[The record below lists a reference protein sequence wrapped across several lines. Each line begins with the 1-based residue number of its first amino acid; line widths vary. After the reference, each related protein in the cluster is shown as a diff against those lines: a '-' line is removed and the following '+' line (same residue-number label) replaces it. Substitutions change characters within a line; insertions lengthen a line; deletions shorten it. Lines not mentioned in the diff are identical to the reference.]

1 MPTLFK
7 LFGLIFRIY
16 TRDHQP
22 PHVHVISQEGEAI
35 FLIDEEEVT
44 LKENRGMK
52 PKDISLADSILEENR
67 EIILEEWNKLHGS

>member
-22 PHVHVISQEGEAI
+22 PHIHVISQEGEAI
-35 FLIDEEEVT
+35 FIIDYEVT
-44 LKENRGMK
+44 LKDNKGMK
-52 PKDISLADSILEENR
+52 PKDVSLAVSILEENK
-67 EIILEEWNKLHGS
+67 ELILEEWNRLHGI

>member
-35 FLIDEEEVT
+35 FIIDQEVT
-44 LKENRGMK
+44 LKDNKGMK
-52 PKDISLADSILEENR
+52 PKDVSLAVSILEENK

>member
-35 FLIDEEEVT
+35 FIIDQEVT
-44 LKENRGMK
+44 LKDNKGMK
-52 PKDISLADSILEENR
+52 PKDVSLAVSILEENK
-67 EIILEEWNKLHGS
+67 ELISEEWNRLHES

>member
-35 FLIDEEEVT
+35 FNIDQEVT
-44 LKENRGMK
+44 LKDNKGMK
-52 PKDISLADSILEENR
+52 PKDVSLAVSILEENK
-67 EIILEEWNKLHGS
+67 ELILEEWSKIHGL

>member
-35 FLIDEEEVT
+35 FFIDHEVT
-44 LKENRGMK
+44 VKDNKGMK
-52 PKDISLADSILEENR
+52 PKDVSLAVSILEENK
-67 EIILEEWNKLHGS
+67 EIIIEEWNKLHGL

>member
-35 FLIDEEEVT
+35 FIINQEVT
-44 LKENRGMK
+44 LKDNKGMK
-52 PKDISLADSILEENR
+52 PKDVSLAVSILEENK
-67 EIILEEWNKLHGS
+67 ELILEEWNRLHGL

>member
-35 FLIDEEEVT
+35 FIINQEVT
-44 LKENRGMK
+44 SKDNKGMK
-52 PKDISLADSILEENR
+52 PKDVSLAVSILEENK
-67 EIILEEWNKLHGS
+67 EIILEEWNRLHES

>member
-35 FLIDEEEVT
+35 FIIDQEVT
-44 LKENRGMK
+44 VKDNKGMK
-52 PKDISLADSILEENR
+52 PKDVSLAVSILEENR

>member
-35 FLIDEEEVT
+35 FIIDQEVT
-44 LKENRGMK
+44 LKDNKGMK
-52 PKDISLADSILEENR
+52 PKDVSLAVSILEENK
-67 EIILEEWNKLHGS
+67 EIILEEWNRLHGS

>member
-1 MPTLFK
+1 MPTLLK

-35 FLIDEEEVT
+35 FIINQEVT
-44 LKENRGMK
+44 LKDNKGMK
-52 PKDISLADSILEENR
+52 PKDVSLAVSILEENK

>member
-35 FLIDEEEVT
+35 FTVSEAGVDLR
-44 LKENRGMK
+44 ENKGMRQ
-52 PKDISLADSILEENR
+52 KDISLSLSIIYENK
-67 EIILEEWNKLHGS
+67 ELILKEWNSIHE

>member
-7 LFGLIFRIY
+7 LFGLIFLIY

-35 FLIDEEEVT
+35 FIIDQEVT
-44 LKENRGMK
+44 LKDNKGMK
-52 PKDISLADSILEENR
+52 PKDVSLAVSILEENK
-67 EIILEEWNKLHGS
+67 ELILEEWNRLHES

>member
-22 PHVHVISQEGEAI
+22 THVHVISQEGEAI
-35 FLIDEEEVT
+35 FTVSEAGVDLRDN
-44 LKENRGMK
+44 KGMRQ
-52 PKDISLADSILEENR
+52 KDISLSLSIIYENK
-67 EIILEEWNKLHGS
+67 ELILKEWNSIHK

>member
-16 TRDHQP
+16 TRDHRP

-35 FLIDEEEVT
+35 FTVSEDRVEMR
-44 LKENRGMK
+44 ENKGMRQ
-52 PKDISLADSILEENR
+52 KDISLSLSVIYENKELILKEWENYH
-67 EIILEEWNKLHGS
+67 N

>member
-1 MPTLFK
+1 MATLFK

-35 FLIDEEEVT
+35 FIIDHEVV
-44 LKENRGMK
+44 LKDNKGMK
-52 PKDISLADSILEENR
+52 PKDVSLAVSILEENK
-67 EIILEEWNKLHGS
+67 ELILEEWSKIHGL

>member
-16 TRDHQP
+16 TRDHCP

-35 FLIDEEEVT
+35 FTVSEDGVEMR
-44 LKENRGMK
+44 ENKGMRQ
-52 PKDISLADSILEENR
+52 KDISLSLSVIYENKELILKEWENYHNR
-67 EIILEEWNKLHGS
+67 

>member
-35 FLIDEEEVT
+35 FIIDQEVT
-44 LKENRGMK
+44 VKDNKGMK
-52 PKDISLADSILEENR
+52 PKDVSLAVSILEENK
-67 EIILEEWNKLHGS
+67 EIILEEWHRLHGS

>member
-35 FLIDEEEVT
+35 FIIDQEVT
-44 LKENRGMK
+44 VKDNKGMK
-52 PKDISLADSILEENR
+52 PKDVSLAVSILEENK

>member
-35 FLIDEEEVT
+35 FIIDQEVT
-44 LKENRGMK
+44 LKDNNGMK
-52 PKDISLADSILEENR
+52 PKDVSLAVSILEENK
-67 EIILEEWNKLHGS
+67 ELILEEWNRLHES

>member
-1 MPTLFK
+1 MTTLFK

-35 FLIDEEEVT
+35 FNIDLEVT
-44 LKENRGMK
+44 LKDNKGMK
-52 PKDISLADSILEENR
+52 PKDVSLAVSILEENKD
-67 EIILEEWNKLHGS
+67 IILEEWSKLHGS

>member
-35 FLIDEEEVT
+35 FIIDYEVT
-44 LKENRGMK
+44 LKDNKGMK
-52 PKDISLADSILEENR
+52 PKDVSLAVSILEENK
-67 EIILEEWNKLHGS
+67 ELILEEWNRLHGL

>member
-35 FLIDEEEVT
+35 FIIDQEVT
-44 LKENRGMK
+44 VKDNKGMK
-52 PKDISLADSILEENR
+52 PKDVSLAVSILEENK
-67 EIILEEWNKLHGS
+67 EIILEEWNRLHGS

>member
-35 FLIDEEEVT
+35 
-44 LKENRGMK
+44 
-52 PKDISLADSILEENR
+52 
-67 EIILEEWNKLHGS
+67 

>member
-22 PHVHVISQEGEAI
+22 PHGHVISQEGEAI
-35 FLIDEEEVT
+35 FIIDQEVT
-44 LKENRGMK
+44 LKDNKGMK
-52 PKDISLADSILEENR
+52 PKDVSLAVSILEENK
-67 EIILEEWNKLHGS
+67 ELISEEWNRLHES